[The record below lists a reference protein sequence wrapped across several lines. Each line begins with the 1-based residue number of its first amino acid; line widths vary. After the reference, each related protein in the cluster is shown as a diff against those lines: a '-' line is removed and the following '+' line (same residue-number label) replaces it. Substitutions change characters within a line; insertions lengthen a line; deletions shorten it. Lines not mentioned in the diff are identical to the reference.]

1 MLLRLIRIVSLGH
14 SHTICLAEPGQQLP
28 FEFVSCAKDCT
39 EPSVRCA
46 QEGMRITGREGNWS
60 QVPRSLQNPRSFC
73 HAMLTTDTGG
83 DTCLDISAVCKVLWE
98 SIGEVD
104 PDRCLGVSEKRRH
117 LN

>member
-1 MLLRLIRIVSLGH
+1 MSLGH
-14 SHTICLAEPGQQLP
+14 SHAICLAEPGQQLP

-39 EPSVRCA
+39 E
-46 QEGMRITGREGNWS
+46 EGMRVTGREGNGS

-98 SIGEVD
+98 SRGEVD
-104 PDRCLGVSEKRRH
+104 PDRCLGVSKRGGI
-117 LN
+117 